1 MRWLICDEIVLQHA
15 YAPRQ
20 GGRRNTQPFGG
31 GVEAAVVCYRDEV
44 FERDEL
50 HGRIAD
56 QGVTASEAA
65 PMRSL
70 STFNLQAL
78 RRRLQ

>member
-1 MRWLICDEIVLQHA
+1 
-15 YAPRQ
+15 
-20 GGRRNTQPFGG
+20 
-31 GVEAAVVCYRDEV
+31 VVCYRDEV